1 VARKNPLSE
10 PLEVTQFVTEVG
22 QRIRLMR
29 RARRLTQSDLAMRAD
44 VSRLTVIAVEA
55 GALSTRFSD
64 VARLLWALDDQSLQ
78 AALADAAQDAAYQEA
93 ARDQLLGGKARRG
106 KVHDAQGAGFSLGTR
121 CRRAADTD
129 TGR

>member
-1 VARKNPLSE
+1 VARKDPLSE

-22 QRIRLMR
+22 QRVRLMR
-29 RARRLTQSDLAMRAD
+29 RARRLTQSDLAMRAN

-78 AALADAAQDAAYQEA
+78 AALASAAQDAAYQEA
-93 ARDQLLGGKARRG
+93 ARDQVLGGKARRG
-106 KVHDAQGAGFSLGTR
+106 EGA
-121 CRRAADTD
+121 
-129 TGR
+129 